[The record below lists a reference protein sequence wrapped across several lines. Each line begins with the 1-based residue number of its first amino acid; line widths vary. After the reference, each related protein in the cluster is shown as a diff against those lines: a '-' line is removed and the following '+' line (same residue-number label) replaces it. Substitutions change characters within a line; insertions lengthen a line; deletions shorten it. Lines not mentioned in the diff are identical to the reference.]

1 MNHNTAW
8 NLIPWF
14 VNGRASEQER
24 AALEQH
30 FERCR
35 ECCNEVEGQR
45 HLMLAMQTTPA
56 VESMPHASLQK
67 LWQRIDANPA
77 ANPPARAPRFR
88 QTRLIG
94 LLAAAV
100 AFEALLLGT
109 LATLLYQSR
118 NPEAAVAEYRTVTS
132 DAGPAA
138 APGDVTAG
146 VRAVFS
152 PALTLGELQAL
163 LDEASLKIA
172 GGPSEDGVYT
182 LAPLH
187 PRDDVRQALRV
198 LRAHPAARFAEPIGP

>member
-1 MNHNTAW
+1 MNHSTAW

-24 AALEQH
+24 GALELH
-30 FERCR
+30 FGHCD
-35 ECCNEVEGQR
+35 ECCKEVEGQR
-45 HLMLAMQTTPA
+45 QLMLAMQTTPA

-67 LWQRIDANPA
+67 LWQRIDADPA
-77 ANPPARAPRFR
+77 AGKPRPAQR
-88 QTRLIG
+88 QRQSRLVG

-109 LATLLYQSR
+109 LSTLLYQSR
-118 NPEAAVAEYRTVTS
+118 SSATGEYRTVTS
-132 DAGPAA
+132 PAVPAA
-138 APGDVTAG
+138 ATGTVSPG

-163 LDEASLKIA
+163 LDQAGLKIA

-182 LAPLH
+182 LAPLDS
-187 PRDDVRQALRV
+187 RTDVRQALRV
-198 LRAHPAARFAEPIGP
+198 LRAHPAARFAEPLGP

>member
-1 MNHNTAW
+1 MNHSTAW

-24 AALEQH
+24 GALELH
-30 FERCR
+30 FERCT
-35 ECCNEVEGQR
+35 ECCEEVEGQR
-45 HLMLAMQTTPA
+45 QLMLAMQTTPA

-67 LWQRIDANPA
+67 LWQRIDADPA
-77 ANPPARAPRFR
+77 AGKPRPVQR
-88 QTRLIG
+88 QRQSRLVG

-109 LATLLYQSR
+109 LSTLLYQSR
-118 NPEAAVAEYRTVTS
+118 SGTTGEYRTVTS
-132 DAGPAA
+132 IAIPATPGA
-138 APGDVTAG
+138 VAPG

-163 LDEASLKIA
+163 LADAGLRIAS
-172 GGPSEDGVYT
+172 GPSEDGVYT
-182 LAPLH
+182 LAPLD